1 MSLPAHPVACGLA
14 ASLAIAL
21 SQISSRAVSLSAVS
35 FRAISLRV
43 VSLSVISLGMF
54 AAPAHAAGHSCFI
67 DRVESVPEGVRV
79 YFDAAAD
86 SAVSV
91 RLKGETAYTQTYR
104 TRNGKLRPGD
114 DDQAV
119 EQEFVLLA
127 EGDGMRM
134 LNSPY
139 DRCTVEVA
147 RHGGYIGVLAA
158 NVVSEPGVS
167 RVQEEFIPALASAS
181 APR

>member
-1 MSLPAHPVACGLA
+1 MPLSAHPVACGLV
-14 ASLAIAL
+14 ASLAVTLIMIAT
-21 SQISSRAVSLSAVS
+21 
-35 FRAISLRV
+35 
-43 VSLSVISLGMF
+43 
-54 AAPAHAAGHSCFI
+54 PTHAAEHSCFI

-91 RLKGETAYTQTYR
+91 RLKGETAYTRSYR

-127 EGDGMRM
+127 EGDGMSL
-134 LNSPY
+134 LNGPY

-147 RHGGYIGVLAA
+147 RHGGYTGVLAA
-158 NVVSEPGVS
+158 NVVSEPGAS
-167 RVQEEFIPALASAS
+167 RVQEEFIPALVSAT

>member
-1 MSLPAHPVACGLA
+1 MPMSAHPVACVLA
-14 ASLAIAL
+14 ASLVV
-21 SQISSRAVSLSAVS
+21 AVNV
-35 FRAISLRV
+35 
-43 VSLSVISLGMF
+43 F
-54 AAPAHAAGHSCFI
+54 ATPAQAAGHSCFI
-67 DRVESVPEGVRV
+67 DRIESAPEGVRV

-91 RLKGETAYTQTYR
+91 RLKGETAYTRTYR
-104 TRNGKLRPGD
+104 TRDGKLRPGD

-119 EQEFVLLA
+119 EQAFVLLA
-127 EGDGMRM
+127 EGDGMSL
-134 LNSPY
+134 LNGPY

-158 NVVSEPGVS
+158 NNVSEPGAS
-167 RVQEEFIPALASAS
+167 RVQEEFIPALASVT

>member
-1 MSLPAHPVACGLA
+1 MPLPAHPVACGLA
-14 ASLAIAL
+14 ANLAIAL
-21 SQISSRAVSLSAVS
+21 SPIL
-35 FRAISLRV
+35 
-43 VSLSVISLGMF
+43 LSVVALSMF
-54 AAPAHAAGHSCFI
+54 ATPAQAAGHSCFI

-86 SAVSV
+86 STVSV
-91 RLKGETAYTQTYR
+91 RLKGETAYTRSYR

-127 EGDGMRM
+127 EGDAMSM

-158 NVVSEPGVS
+158 NVVSEPGAS
-167 RVQEEFIPALASAS
+167 RVQEEFIPALVSAI
-181 APR
+181 APL